1 MFTSVY
7 NTPDRCIRTGRYLRA
22 LQSELASVPICA
34 WFAMYYLM
42 TGKAMKSLGDLEY
55 FEKRLPY
62 KHGFRQEGRLRG
74 LNEFEYT
81 YVLKLHGFVVNDVLR
96 MTESSENS
104 ESLGIMLRRLL
115 WHNGLKPGT
124 KLFVEVDK
132 AHAIAAKILP
142 EGKMVL
148 VDQVTSCFL
157 QDMRHH
163 QHFSEWDTCKNF
175 VILRVEPTPETPS
188 SRLRA
193 LVRETFD
200 AETTRRNVERKVLYA
215 LDDVKRAW
223 KLGIKEDPV
232 PRASGRSSRPYET
245 LVDRRL
251 WLEVVEHRVEAL
263 KRLAEDAGAVFK
275 PRPLARKMPRR
286 ARGTSS
292 SSFKSLKLARQPLVL
307 DRAQTARAL
316 AERDAARAAAH
327 AAEAAAAAAAA
338 EAAAADQAATE
349 AACAAA
355 RAAWNV

>member
-1 MFTSVY
+1 MFTGVYNNVY
-7 NTPDRCIRTGRYLRA
+7 NTPDRCIRTGRDLRG
-22 LQSELASVPICA
+22 LRSELASLPICA

-42 TGKAMKSLGDLEY
+42 TGKAMTSLGDLEF

-62 KHGFRQEGRLRG
+62 KHGFRREGRLG
-74 LNEFEYT
+74 DLNEFEYT
-81 YVLKLHGFVVNDVLR
+81 YVLKLHGFVVKDVLR
-96 MTESSENS
+96 VTETSENT
-104 ESLGIMLRRLL
+104 ESLGIMLRRFL
-115 WHNGLKPGT
+115 WHNGLKTGT

-132 AHAIAAKILP
+132 AHAIAATILP
-142 EGKMVL
+142 ERKMVL
-148 VDQVTSCFL
+148 VDQLSSCFV
-157 QDMRHH
+157 QDMRKHE
-163 QHFSEWDTCKNF
+163 HFGQWEHCNNYK
-175 VILRVEPTPETPS
+175 ILGVEPTPETPS

-200 AETTRRNVERKVLYA
+200 AEAGRRSFERKVLYA

-223 KLGIKEDPV
+223 KLGIKKDPV
-232 PRASGRSSRPYET
+232 PKASGRSSRPYET
-245 LVDRRL
+245 LVGRRL

-275 PRPLARKMPRR
+275 PRPPARKMQRR
-286 ARGTSS
+286 AWGA
-292 SSFKSLKLARQPLVL
+292 FQNLKRARQPLVL

-316 AERDAARAAAH
+316 AEREAARAAAH

-338 EAAAADQAATE
+338 EAAAADQAAAE